1 MKIYDGGSDK
11 DQQLNFF
18 TGNNLPMETI
28 STGNQIFIM
37 YGRSAYGAGKG
48 FSASFEFGK
57 RVSNFNNFSNHIICD
72 YFSHLKENICNN
84 ALNLANGLHIVGNWP
99 DGTYCQW
106 LISAQDDD
114 SYVTLEIQN
123 LHVKL
128 T

>member
-1 MKIYDGGSDK
+1 MELARDFLLH
-11 DQQLNFF
+11 LNSVRECQI
-18 TGNNLPMETI
+18 LTI
-28 STGNQIFIM
+28 FL
-37 YGRSAYGAGKG
+37 
-48 FSASFEFGK
+48 
-57 RVSNFNNFSNHIICD
+57 IIL
-72 YFSHLKENICNN
+72 YVTIFSHLKENICDN

>member
-1 MKIYDGGSDK
+1 MELARDFLHH
-11 DQQLNFF
+11 LN
-18 TGNNLPMETI
+18 LVRECQILTI
-28 STGNQIFIM
+28 FL
-37 YGRSAYGAGKG
+37 
-48 FSASFEFGK
+48 
-57 RVSNFNNFSNHIICD
+57 NHIICD
-72 YFSHLKENICNN
+72 YFSHLKENICDN
-84 ALNLANGLHIVGNWP
+84 AMNLANGLHIVGNWP